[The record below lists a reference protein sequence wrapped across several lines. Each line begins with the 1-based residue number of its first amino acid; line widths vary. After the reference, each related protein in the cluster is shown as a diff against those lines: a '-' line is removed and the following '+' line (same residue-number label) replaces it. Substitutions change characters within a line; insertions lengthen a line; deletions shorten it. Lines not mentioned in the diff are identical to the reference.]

1 MFCVISQW
9 SSSAEVDDRLISL
22 TQSTF
27 VPAVMALGAQSVH
40 FVETGPHSIQVVTIF
55 PDEQTANSARDKQEA
70 VRAQAS
76 VEMPVTF
83 LSEVRGQIFAQNV

>member
-9 SSSAEVDDRLISL
+9 SSNAELDDQLISL

-27 VPAVMALGAQSVH
+27 VPAVMALGAQDVY
-40 FVETGPHSIQVVTIF
+40 FVQTGPNSIQVVTIY

-76 VEMPVTF
+76 VEMPVAY
-83 LSEVRGQIFAQNV
+83 LSEVRGRIFAHNM

>member
-9 SSSAEVDDRLISL
+9 SSNAELDDQLISL

-27 VPAVMALGAQSVH
+27 VPAVMALGAQDVH
-40 FVETGPHSIQVVTIF
+40 FVQTGPNSIQVATIY

-76 VEMPVTF
+76 VEMPVAY
-83 LSEVRGQIFAQNV
+83 LSEVRGRIFAHNM